1 MADSIGKIVW
11 DSLEPRERRK
21 LWFIWVL
28 ILVSM
33 VLETFSLGMVLPI
46 IAVLTDD
53 GYRDRFPGV
62 YEFFGEP
69 STERLLMI
77 GVVFLFVLYIVK
89 NTFFY
94 VSSRVQ
100 RRFLNDTSARLSQR
114 AFSRYLRQPYEFHLQ
129 HNSAT
134 LINNAEIAKSIISGG
149 LDPFL
154 TLLTDGLVAIGLF
167 IMLLVVEP
175 VGTISTI
182 LVFGLSAG
190 IFQVVTREKIAEW
203 GRLRKKHLALV
214 LQHLQQGLGGAKE
227 VKLLGREQKFLDDH
241 EEHLVASMEITRK
254 FSLMQMLPRLWLEV
268 IAIGSLAALVGV
280 MTATSDDVTKILPVL
295 GLFAAT
301 AFRVIPSIG
310 RIIASIQAITFSAPQ
325 IRAVHKD
332 LSLAVPD
339 YVEATSPVTFARNI
353 EFRNVSF
360 TYGSG
365 SRQSLSD
372 VSLTIDCG
380 ESVGIVGP
388 SGAGKST
395 LIDLLLGLL
404 EPSSG
409 EILIDGEP
417 MGSNIR
423 GWQRLVGYVPQ
434 SIYLT
439 DDTLLKNVAFG
450 LHPRDIDHGAVD
462 RAVEAAQLSDFV
474 KSLPDG
480 LNTVVGERGVR
491 LSGGQRQRIGIARA
505 LYNEPKVLVL
515 DEATSAL
522 DTETESGVME
532 SVRNLQ
538 GARTV
543 IIVAHRLTTVAHCS
557 KIFTIEE
564 SRLVDSR
571 VQSSQE

>member
-21 LWFIWVL
+21 LWFIWLL

-46 IAVLTDD
+46 IAVLTD
-53 GYRDRFPGV
+53 GSYRNRFPGV
-62 YEFFGEP
+62 YEFLGEP

-77 GVVFLFVLYIVK
+77 GVVFLFGLYVVK
-89 NTFFY
+89 NAFFY
-94 VSSRVQ
+94 ASSRVQ

-167 IMLLVVEP
+167 VMLLVVEP
-175 VGTISTI
+175 IGTLSTI
-182 LVFGLSAG
+182 LVFGVSAG
-190 IFQVVTREKIAEW
+190 IFQMTTRKKIAEW

-310 RIIASIQAITFSAPQ
+310 RIIASIQAITFAAPQ

-332 LSLAVPD
+332 LSLAIPD
-339 YVEATSPVTFARNI
+339 ATDVDESLMFGQSI

-360 TYGSG
+360 AYESG
-365 SRQSLSD
+365 TRRSLSE
-372 VSLTIDCG
+372 VSLRIECG

-404 EPSSG
+404 SPSSG
-409 EILIDGEP
+409 EILIDGVP
-417 MGSNIR
+417 MSSNVR
-423 GWQRLVGYVPQ
+423 GWQRLIGYVPQ

-439 DDTLLKNVAFG
+439 DDSLLKNVAFG
-450 LHPRDIDHGAVD
+450 LHPRDIDQVAVQ
-462 RAVEAAQLSDFV
+462 RAIESAQLSDFV
-474 KSLPDG
+474 NSLPDG

-505 LYNEPKVLVL
+505 LYNDPKVLVL

-522 DTETESGVME
+522 DTETEGGVME
-532 SVRNLQ
+532 SVRKLQ
-538 GARTV
+538 GERTV
-543 IIVAHRLTTVAHCS
+543 IIVAHRMTTVAHCS
-557 KIFTIEE
+557 RIFTIED

-571 VQSSQE
+571 AHSTQE

>member
-11 DSLEPRERRK
+11 NSLTARERRK
-21 LWFIWVL
+21 LWLIWLL

-33 VLETFSLGMVLPI
+33 VLETFSLGMVLPL

-53 GYRDRFPGV
+53 SYRDRFPAI
-62 YEFFGEP
+62 YSFLGEP
-69 STERLLMI
+69 STERLLVI
-77 GVVFLFVLYIVK
+77 GVSFLLALYVIK
-89 NTFFY
+89 NTYFY
-94 VSSRVQ
+94 VSTRVQ
-100 RRFLNDTSARLSQR
+100 RHFLNDASARLSQL
-114 AFSRYLRQPYEFHLQ
+114 AFSHYLRQPYEFHLR

-134 LINNAEIAKSIISGG
+134 LINNAEVAKSIISGG

-154 TLLTDGLVAIGLF
+154 TLVTDGLVATGLF
-167 IMLLVVEP
+167 VLLMVVEP
-175 VGTISTI
+175 VGTISTVV
-182 LVFGLSAG
+182 VFGVSAG
-190 IFQVVTREKIAEW
+190 AFQFATRKKIAEW

-268 IAIGSLAALVGV
+268 IAIASLVVLVGV
-280 MTATSDDVTKILPVL
+280 MTATNDDVTQILPIL

-310 RIIASIQAITFSAPQ
+310 RIIASVQAITFAAPQ

-332 LSLAVPD
+332 LSLEIPSDSDLVAPM
-339 YVEATSPVTFARNI
+339 TFAEEV
-353 EFRNVSF
+353 EFRHVSF
-360 TYGSG
+360 SYEAV
-365 SRQSLSD
+365 SRKSLDD
-372 VSLTIDCG
+372 VSMTIRCG
-380 ESVGIVGP
+380 ESIGIVGP

-404 EPSSG
+404 NPSAG
-409 EILIDGEP
+409 EILIDGVP
-417 MGSNIR
+417 MSSNVR
-423 GWQRLVGYVPQ
+423 GWQQLVGYVPQ

-450 LHPRDIDHGAVD
+450 LHPRDIDEQSVQ
-462 RAVEAAQLSDFV
+462 RAIESAQLADFV
-474 KSLPDG
+474 NSLPDG
-480 LNTVVGERGVR
+480 LQTVVGERGVR

-505 LYNEPKVLVL
+505 LYNNPKVLVL

-522 DTETESGVME
+522 DTETENGVME
-532 SVRNLQ
+532 SVRQLQ
-538 GARTV
+538 GERTV

-557 KIFTIEE
+557 RIFTIED

-571 VQSSQE
+571 VQLARP